1 MRRYRAQMQGETY
14 FRHRG
19 GKCRK
24 AQGVLMQGDG
34 ASSIDRGEALEIS
47 TKAPVPQVRGQEK
60 SSWVK
65 KNNHMLL

>member
-1 MRRYRAQMQGETY
+1 MKQKRENEAIAQTDAGETY

-34 ASSIDRGEALEIS
+34 ASSIDRAEALEIS
-47 TKAPVPQVRGQEK
+47 TKTPVPQE
-60 SSWVK
+60 SS
-65 KNNHMLL
+65 